1 MGCTELTPKQALFT
15 RTRGDDWVWSWTI
28 TGDVSAWDEG
38 TLLIQI
44 REGTTEDGALIAT
57 TGTPPTGVGAIT
69 TTGTDI
75 GALTLAWRVD
85 RAVTSDITAGGVYT
99 IEAQIEIG
107 GNITTILRE
116 RLTVTPQSAV
126 AV

>member
-44 REGTTEDGALIAT
+44 REGTTEDGGADRHHRHAT
-57 TGTPPTGVGAIT
+57 HRGRGVSLPQEPISGRSPS
-69 TTGTDI
+69 
-75 GALTLAWRVD
+75 L
-85 RAVTSDITAGGVYT
+85 GG
-99 IEAQIEIG
+99 
-107 GNITTILRE
+107 
-116 RLTVTPQSAV
+116 
-126 AV
+126 